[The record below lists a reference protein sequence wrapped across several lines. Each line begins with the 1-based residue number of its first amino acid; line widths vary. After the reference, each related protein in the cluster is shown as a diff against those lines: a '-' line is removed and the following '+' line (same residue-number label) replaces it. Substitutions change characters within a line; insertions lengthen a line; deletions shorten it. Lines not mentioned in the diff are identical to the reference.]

1 MKKAYKRIFLHGFAT
16 NAGVWKGM
24 AGEGEALT
32 LPGHG
37 SPKVWK
43 EATLK
48 QAVTELAVELKGE
61 KDVVGIGWSLG
72 GEVLIEAAS
81 NKAVHFKALVL
92 IGVSPC
98 FTIKDDFQWAQKK
111 SVVKRMLMDLKKD
124 FPGTLARFYSLNFT
138 KEELEDEKART
149 FVKRMNDGI
158 FLLHKESV
166 INSLK
171 TLADSDL
178 RGKLSSLKIPVLI
191 VHGKRDAVTPFQAAL
206 YMKENIKNSCLSI
219 LESAGHA
226 PFVVEPGKFTAMVD
240 GFTEGL

>member
-1 MKKAYKRIFLHGFAT
+1 MKKAYKRIFLHGWAT
-16 NAGVWKGM
+16 NTGVWQGM
-24 AGEGEALT
+24 AEKGIALP

-48 QAVTELAVELKGE
+48 PAIDELAAELKGE
-61 KDVVGIGWSLG
+61 KNVVGIGWSLG

-81 NKAVHFKALVL
+81 SKAVHFKALVL
-92 IGVSPC
+92 VGVSPC

-111 SVVKRMLMDLKKD
+111 STVKRMLMDLKGD

-138 KEELEDEKART
+138 KEELKHEKAGS
-149 FVKRMNDGI
+149 FVKRMNEGI

-178 RGKLSSLKIPVLI
+178 REKLSSLKIPVLI
-191 VHGKRDAVTPFQAAL
+191 VHGKRDAITPVQAAL
-206 YMKENIKNSCLSI
+206 YMKEAIKNACLSI
-219 LESAGHA
+219 FESAGHA
-226 PFVVEPGKFTAMVD
+226 PFIVEPEKFTALLN
-240 GFTEGL
+240 GFTRGL

>member
-1 MKKAYKRIFLHGFAT
+1 MKKAYKRIFLHGWAT
-16 NAGVWKGM
+16 NTGIWQGM
-24 AGEGEALT
+24 AEKDIALP

-48 QAVTELAVELKGE
+48 PAIDELAAGLKGE
-61 KDVVGIGWSLG
+61 KNVVGIGWSLG

-81 NKAVHFKALVL
+81 SKAVHFKALVL

-111 SVVKRMLMDLKKD
+111 STVKRMLMDLKGD

-138 KEELEDEKART
+138 KEELEGEKAVT
-149 FVKRMNDGI
+149 FVKRMNEGI
-158 FLLHKESV
+158 SLLHKESV

-171 TLADSDL
+171 TLMDSDL

-191 VHGKRDAVTPFQAAL
+191 VHGKRDAITPVQAAL
-206 YMKENIKNSCLSI
+206 YINENIENSSLCVF
-219 LESAGHA
+219 ESSGHA
-226 PFVVEPGKFTAMVD
+226 PFITEPEKFTAMVN